1 MWELW
6 HYRTF
11 RFNLLV
17 LMVCW
22 MSCSFGF
29 YMLAYVL
36 KYLKGNIFVNAY
48 SSSAG
53 EIVGKLSTI
62 PLLRCTSTKKVFL
75 IAFTMSALGMQLL
88 IIFSQSDTW
97 IPVMLMIARFGFSQA
112 FVASYLSMIL
122 LYPTILTSTAIGICV
137 TMSKLA
143 TIFAP
148 MIAEMSSPTNLIIL
162 LVIAIISS
170 IVS

>member
-6 HYRTF
+6 HYSTF

-17 LMVCW
+17 LTVCW

-36 KYLKGNIFVNAY
+36 KYLNGSIFINAY

-62 PLLRCTSTKKVFL
+62 PLLRCTSLKRVFL
-75 IAFTMSALGMQLL
+75 IAFTMSALGMLL
-88 IIFSQSDTW
+88 LVIFSQSESW

-122 LYPTILTSTAIGICV
+122 LYPTVLTSTAIGICV
-137 TMSKLA
+137 TMSKMA

-148 MIAEMSSPTNLIIL
+148 MIAEIPSPTNLVIL
-162 LVIAIISS
+162 LVIAIVSS